1 MNLYEYL
8 YQAVGTLLPFE
19 WAQSTFIIRA
29 FIGLTLLSLLC
40 GAIGIMVVNFRMAFF
55 SDTISHSAFTGIAL
69 GLLFGLNPWVTLVIF
84 GVIIGLG
91 IIKVKRHTELS
102 TDTVIGVFFSTVI
115 ALGIAIISAR
125 RGLSRDLQSYLFG
138 DILTITEIELTAMIL
153 LFLLAVIYIWST
165 YNKLLMIGL
174 HQDWAFS
181 KGVNT
186 TLYEYSF
193 AALLAIVVTF
203 SIRAVGLLLVT
214 AMLILPAASARNIA
228 RNSGTLFWWSGALA
242 FVSSLLGLIA
252 SLAWNIATGAAVIL
266 VASAIFFG
274 TSLYNLARYRR

>member
-1 MNLYEYL
+1 MNLYDFL

-29 FIGLTLLSLLC
+29 FIGLTLLTLLC

-138 DILTITEIELTAMIL
+138 DILTITETELTAMIL
-153 LFLLAVIYIWST
+153 LFLLAVVFIWRT

-228 RNSGTLFWWSGALA
+228 RNSGTLFWWSGTLA
-242 FVSSLLGLIA
+242 FISSLLGLIA

-274 TSLYNLARYRR
+274 TSLYNLLRYRR